1 MPKGDWQKI
10 ALIFRINVCFEDIKV
25 FIIILR
31 DIPNAASINGF
42 DECDEFGHA
51 LQKQAEMCSLRVVSH
66 LRQSSEQFAAS
77 KAG

>member
-10 ALIFRINVCFEDIKV
+10 ALIFRINVCLRILKS

-51 LQKQAEMCSLRVVSH
+51 LRKQAEICSLSVVSH
-66 LRQSSEQFAAS
+66 LSQSFEQFAAP